1 MFRAIVVRKDPNDPT
16 GKAQSIAVESVADEL
31 LIEVDG
37 HSVDVRID
45 WSTVNYKDALALTG
59 KPIVR
64 KFPLIAGIDFAGK
77 VESSRDPR
85 FKPGQAVVLNGWG
98 VGETHPGGLAQRAR
112 VPADWL
118 VALPDSIDPRRAM
131 AIGTAGYTAALCVDV
146 CTEALTRDGI
156 KPGAGDVLV
165 TGASGGVGSIA
176 VALLAKA
183 GHRVVAVTGKADQ
196 ADWLRSI
203 GAAEVLPRSDFDAPG
218 KPLGKE
224 RWAGAVDCVGS
235 HTLVNVCAS
244 LRYGATVAATGLA
257 QGMDFPASVAPFILR
272 GISLVGVDSVQ
283 CPMPRRQ
290 AAWGRLARDLT
301 GPILDV
307 IASREIS
314 LEEALG
320 LAPELLAGR
329 VRGRVIVDV
338 NR

>member
-1 MFRAIVVRKDPNDPT
+1 MFRAIVVRKDPNDPS
-16 GKAQSIAVESVADEL
+16 GKSQIASVESVDESL
-31 LIEVDG
+31 LSEASD
-37 HSVDVRID
+37 HTVDVGVE

-64 KFPLIAGIDFAGK
+64 KFPLIAGIDFSGI
-77 VESSRDPR
+77 VQNSRDPR
-85 FKPGQAVVLNGWG
+85 FAPGQAVVLNGWG

-118 VALPDSIDPRRAM
+118 VPLPAAIDTRRAM
-131 AIGTAGYTAALCVDV
+131 AIGTAGYTAALCVEV
-146 CTEALTRDGI
+146 CTQALERSAI
-156 KPGAGDVLV
+156 QPGEGEVLV
-165 TGASGGVGSIA
+165 TGAGGGVGSVA
-176 VALLAKA
+176 VALLAQA
-183 GHRVVAVTGKADQ
+183 GHRVVAVTGKTDQ
-196 ADWLRSI
+196 ADWLRAI
-203 GAAEVLPRSDFDAPG
+203 GAAEVLPRSDFDTPG

-224 RWAGAVDCVGS
+224 RWAGAIDCVGS

-283 CPMPRRQ
+283 CPLPRRI
-290 AAWGRLARDLT
+290 AAWARLARDLT
-301 GPILDV
+301 GPRLDL
-307 IASREIS
+307 IASREIGLS
-314 LEEALG
+314 EALT
-320 LAPELLAGR
+320 LAPELLAGK

>member
-16 GKAQSIAVESVADEL
+16 GKALSISVESVGDEL
-31 LIEVDG
+31 LIEADE
-37 HSVDVRID
+37 HSVDVRVD
-45 WSTVNYKDALALTG
+45 WSTVNYKDALALSG

-85 FKPGQAVVLNGWG
+85 FEPGQAVVLNGWG
-98 VGETHPGGLAQRAR
+98 VGETHSGGLAQRAR

-118 VALPDSIDPRRAM
+118 LALPDSIDTRRAM

-146 CTEALTRDGI
+146 CTQALTRDGI
-156 KPGAGDVLV
+156 EPGAGDVLV

-196 ADWLRSI
+196 TDWLRSI

>member
-16 GKAQSIAVESVADEL
+16 GKALSIAVESVGEEL
-31 LIEVDG
+31 LIEADA
-37 HSVDVRID
+37 HSVDIRVD

-64 KFPLIAGIDFAGK
+64 KFPLIAGIDFSGK

-85 FKPGQAVVLNGWG
+85 FTPGQAVVLNGWG
-98 VGETHPGGLAQRAR
+98 AGETHPGGLAQRAR

-118 VALPDSIDPRRAM
+118 VELPDSIDPRRAM
-131 AIGTAGYTAALCVDV
+131 AIGTAGYTAALCVEV
-146 CTEALTRDGI
+146 CTQALNHQGI
-156 KPGAGDVLV
+156 EPGAGDVLV

-176 VALLAKA
+176 VALLAKV

-196 ADWLRSI
+196 AEWLRSI
-203 GAAEVLPRSDFDAPG
+203 GAAEVLPRSDFDTPG

-283 CPMPRRQ
+283 CPMPRRK
-290 AAWGRLARDLT
+290 AAWARLARDLS
-301 GPILDV
+301 GPILDT
-307 IASREIS
+307 IAAREIS
-314 LEEALG
+314 LQEALG

-329 VRGRVIVDV
+329 VLGRVIVDV